1 MHSFPEKYIIS
12 ACALFG
18 SILPT
23 TEYESGKSGKGL
35 STDYTEPFHLG
46 LVLGKVQFI
55 PAC

>member
-35 STDYTEPFHLG
+35 STDYKYEDDTMTARGQISRRQSL
-46 LVLGKVQFI
+46 
-55 PAC
+55 